1 MTFISLVSMIINIKG
16 KCILAF
22 VTSLKPKALFI
33 YIFLFVVPKHGEY
46 HFTVWMECVT
56 FLYGHFTFHLLLLQ
70 VSVTENMITF
80 LHAYIL
86 CLIVQQELI
95 SAQGEKKNV
104 LLRSSSFKSIQAFM
118 IFI

>member
-70 VSVTENMITF
+70 VSKFRGVVRFFPGGVQRADE
-80 LHAYIL
+80 LHFSTHAHAKF
-86 CLIVQQELI
+86 VKVEF
-95 SAQGEKKNV
+95 S
-104 LLRSSSFKSIQAFM
+104 
-118 IFI
+118 